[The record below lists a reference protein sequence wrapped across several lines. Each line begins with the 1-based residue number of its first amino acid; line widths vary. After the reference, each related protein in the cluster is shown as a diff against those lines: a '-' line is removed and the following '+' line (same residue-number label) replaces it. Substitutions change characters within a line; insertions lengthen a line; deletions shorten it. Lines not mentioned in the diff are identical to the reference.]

1 MLVAQA
7 QVEGATV
14 VSHDRQF
21 ERHDALGLSTT
32 RRAHMR
38 QTTVALASAVAAVAI
53 TLAVTATTSKAA
65 DTSYAE
71 DRAAIEDLQARYLF
85 AMDFGDPDLYVT
97 LFTEDGILDVGSGE
111 IRGRK
116 AIRDVIA
123 KMPHSR
129 TTENGLR
136 PASGRHNISNIALK
150 VNGDRA
156 TGRAY
161 WFHYSNNNP
170 ERRSVFSGY
179 GHYEDDLVKVNGQ
192 WLFSKR
198 RIYNEGRAEWAHKG
212 GNPAW

>member
-1 MLVAQA
+1 MRKL
-7 QVEGATV
+7 TV
-14 VSHDRQF
+14 P
-21 ERHDALGLSTT
+21 
-32 RRAHMR
+32 
-38 QTTVALASAVAAVAI
+38 LAAAAAAVLL
-53 TLAVTATTSKAA
+53 TLAVSSMTSAA
-65 DTSYAE
+65 AGTSYAE

-97 LFTEDGILDVGSGE
+97 TFTEDGVLDVGSGE

-116 AIRDVIA
+116 AIHDVIA
-123 KMPHSR
+123 KMPNSR

-136 PASGRHNISNIALK
+136 PASGRHNISNIVLK
-150 VNGDRA
+150 VTGNKA
-156 TGRAY
+156 VGRAY

-170 ERRSVFSGY
+170 ERKSVFDGY
-179 GHYEDDLVKVNGQ
+179 GHYEDELVKVNGQ

>member
-1 MLVAQA
+1 MRKL
-7 QVEGATV
+7 TV
-14 VSHDRQF
+14 P
-21 ERHDALGLSTT
+21 
-32 RRAHMR
+32 
-38 QTTVALASAVAAVAI
+38 LAAAAAAVLL
-53 TLAVTATTSKAA
+53 TLAVTSMSSRAA
-65 DTSYAE
+65 ETSYAE
-71 DRAAIEDLQARYLF
+71 DRSAIEDLQARYLF

-97 LFTEDGILDVGSGE
+97 LFTEDGVLDVGSGE
-111 IRGRK
+111 IRGRT

-123 KMPHSR
+123 KMPNTR

-136 PASGRHNISNIALK
+136 PASGRHNISNIVLK
-150 VNGDRA
+150 VSGNKA

-170 ERRSVFSGY
+170 ERRGAFSGY

-192 WLFSKR
+192 WLFAKR